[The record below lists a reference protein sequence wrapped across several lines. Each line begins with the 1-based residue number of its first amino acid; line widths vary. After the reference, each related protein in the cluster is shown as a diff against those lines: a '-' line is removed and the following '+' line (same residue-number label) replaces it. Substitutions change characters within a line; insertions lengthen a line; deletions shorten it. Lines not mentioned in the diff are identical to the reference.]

1 MGDNHA
7 GGMTVSTAPV
17 EETKAKSA
25 AAGKVQGD
33 SSKPDNPFK
42 PEKIMQLAILGITL
56 HLVWNKLYYSDGEYR
71 VLFHNGL
78 IVAVAVLAGAFS
90 TYRHGEANSSLLP
103 KFEII
108 YLVYLTFMMVI
119 LFDRA
124 HASVNFGLVL
134 NCINMPEAFKLGA
147 QAIFVL
153 LNESPAELDEKLRHL
168 LAICLNYAL
177 YTILANISQLKSL
190 DAIDCNLFS
199 ILLTNVLFIHEP
211 VESIYFQVL
220 RGTMWAFLTIVG
232 VNYTID
238 LILAPL
244 LNTYVKSAVLFS
256 IFIIGFPALVRK
268 LLTIDNHDSL
278 EWLISY
284 ITTSYTRQRILTIW
298 LASLLTLIPNVLI
311 FKSSFTLNSSRKIWH
326 FLVLILI
333 AKPFEI
339 DPNFVKIS
347 LAGSIVLF
355 LSVEYLRYL
364 KLEPI
369 GGYLDSKLRLFAD
382 YRDDKG
388 PIIVSYI
395 YLILGIATPLLI
407 NNSPVGLISLGVGDS
422 LASIVGS
429 KWGRKVWPGT
439 NKTLEGTAAFIVS
452 TVATAAIFKR
462 YLGYF
467 KHISLT
473 NLSVICTLC
482 GLLEGNS
489 SLNDNILIPAF
500 MLITEELF
508 TD

>member
-1 MGDNHA
+1 MS
-7 GGMTVSTAPV
+7 TVPV
-17 EETKAKSA
+17 EETKQKA
-25 AAGKVQGD
+25 ADGRAVQGD
-33 SSKPDNPFK
+33 SSASNNLFT

-56 HLVWNKLYYSDGEYR
+56 HLAWEKLYYSDRKSGM
-71 VLFHNGL
+71 LFRNGL
-78 IVAVAVLAGAFS
+78 IVAVAVLVGVFS
-90 TYRHGEANSSLLP
+90 TYRRGGASYALLP

-108 YLVYLTFMMVI
+108 YLVYLPFMIVL
-119 LFDRA
+119 LFHRG
-124 HASVNFGLVL
+124 HSNVNFGLIL
-134 NCINMPEAFKLGA
+134 NCINMPVAFKLCMQG
-147 QAIFVL
+147 IFVL
-153 LNESPAELDEKLRHL
+153 LNESSAEPSDKVRQLF
-168 LAICLNYAL
+168 AVCLNYVL
-177 YTILANISQLKSL
+177 YIVLAKVSQLKSL

-199 ILLTNVLFIHEP
+199 ILLTNVLFIQDS
-211 VESIYFQVL
+211 ESIYFQVL

-232 VNYTID
+232 VNYITNF
-238 LILAPL
+238 LLAPL

-256 IFIIGFPALVRK
+256 IFTIGFPGLVRK
-268 LLTIDNHDSL
+268 LLKIENQDSL
-278 EWLISY
+278 EWLINY
-284 ITTSYTRQRILTIW
+284 IAVSQTRQQILAIW
-298 LASLLTLIPNVLI
+298 LVSLLTLIPNVLI
-311 FKSSFTLNSSRKIWH
+311 FKSNFTLNSSRKIWH

-339 DPNFVKIS
+339 DPDFVKIS

-422 LASIVGS
+422 LASIVGG
-429 KWGRKVWPGT
+429 KWGRKFWPGT
-439 NKTLEGTAAFIVS
+439 NKTVEGTVAFIIS
-452 TVATAAIFKR
+452 TVATAAIFKH

-467 KHISLT
+467 RHISMI

-489 SLNDNILIPAF
+489 TLNDNILIPAF